1 MHIKA
6 DSPWKTHPHHEGLVN
21 IGTHSLWAS
30 SSGPVR
36 KAGEPLV
43 VFFTG
48 GAAPA
53 AEYVKLQ
60 EHISCFARTL
70 FYDRAGYDRST
81 FPPGNDRIH
90 AVDTARDLT
99 KLLAVTQL
107 EPPYVLVGHSFGGIP
122 ARTFFEAHKDNPNV
136 VVGVVLLDTAT
147 ELMLALIPRIPPREL
162 EAVGK
167 NVDWDALTDL
177 KSQSGMS
184 DEQWN
189 YALEAAGR
197 CTDAINREDTHGSA
211 HQLAGMLQIDKQAMG
226 DRPLHIVR
234 YNMSKDHQAL
244 YDAGVKNGDGTE
256 EERRVAR
263 QFIETWRLYADQM
276 ARVQCRFSR
285 YTTFVAYGEWGHDL
299 PIRNPVAAAEEV
311 RKLLVRVRDRR
322 DV

>member
-1 MHIKA
+1 MRIKA
-6 DSPWKTHPHHEGLVN
+6 DSPWKSHTYHEGLVN

-30 SSGPVR
+30 TSGPVR
-36 KAGEPLV
+36 QPDDPLII
-43 VFFTG
+43 FFTG

-60 EHISCFARTL
+60 EKISSFARTL
-70 FYDRAGYDRST
+70 FYNRAGYDRST

-99 KLLAVTQL
+99 KLLAVTHL

-122 ARTFFEAHKDNPNV
+122 VRTFFEAHKENPKV
-136 VVGVVLLDTAT
+136 VVGIVLLDTAT

-162 EAVGK
+162 EAVGR
-167 NVDWDALTDL
+167 NVDWEALTDL
-177 KSQSGMS
+177 KKQSGMT

-197 CTDAINREDTHGSA
+197 CTDAIKREDTHGSA
-211 HQLAGMLQIDKQAMG
+211 HQLASMLQIDKQAMG
-226 DRPLHIVR
+226 DRPLSVVR
-234 YNMSKDHQAL
+234 YNMAKDHQML

-263 QFIETWRLYADQM
+263 HFIETWRLYDDQLGR
-276 ARVQCRFSR
+276 AQCRLSKD
-285 YTTFVAYGEWGHDL
+285 TTFVAYDEWGHDA
-299 PIRNPVAAAEEV
+299 PMRYPAAAAEEV
-311 RKLLVRVRDRR
+311 RKMLVRVRKSRGT
-322 DV
+322 